1 MENNEKQMY
10 QQFQERM
17 NKVSAKFG
25 FLSSLRDSVYSNYE
39 IFQTVF
45 YSIWNTRN
53 NPEVKEIFLPMSLVV
68 TIFERH
74 YNINSFNFEKVDG
87 FETCFFFDGEKNKT
101 KMESLSSMILVQIA
115 YSLLTLYSEGDQ
127 DIMHKVIVSN
137 LNERFGQIA
146 EDEQTAAEEHVHS
159 ENCSCAK

>member
-1 MENNEKQMY
+1 MGLSILRGVKILENNEKQMY

-39 IFQTVF
+39 IFKTVF
-45 YSIWNTRN
+45 YSIWNTSN

-74 YNINSFNFEKVDG
+74 YNINSFNFESII
-87 FETCFFFDGEKNKT
+87 
-101 KMESLSSMILVQIA
+101 SLKSSFI
-115 YSLLTLYSEGDQ
+115 S
-127 DIMHKVIVSN
+127 
-137 LNERFGQIA
+137 
-146 EDEQTAAEEHVHS
+146 
-159 ENCSCAK
+159 